1 MIHNLIKCSNFVGM
15 KSRNKI
21 ILFFIFVCLA
31 TSLCKAQQQTKPDL
45 YIVQAC
51 VYQGD
56 TIPYVLLRNTFV
68 FPELKFKNDK
78 ERIEYYRLI
87 RNVKRTLPFARI
99 INNTIIETYEFM
111 ETLPDKKAKE
121 RHLKRVEKGLKD
133 QYTLELKKLT
143 YAQGKLLIK
152 LVDRDCNQSSYEL
165 IKAFMGRF
173 RAGFYQTFASLFG
186 ASLKKEYDPTG
197 DDKLTERVIT
207 LVENGQL

>member
-1 MIHNLIKCSNFVGM
+1 M

-21 ILFFIFVCLA
+21 LLFFIFVCLG
-31 TSLCKAQQQTKPDL
+31 TSLCKGQQQTKPDL

-51 VYQGD
+51 VYKGD

-87 RNVKRTLPFARI
+87 RNVKRTLPFARV

-111 ETLPDKKAKE
+111 ETLPDKKSKE
-121 RHLKRVEKGLKD
+121 KHLKRVEKGLKD
-133 QYTLELKKLT
+133 QYTSELKKLT

-197 DDKLTERVIT
+197 DDKLTERVIV
-207 LVENGQL
+207 LVENGQI